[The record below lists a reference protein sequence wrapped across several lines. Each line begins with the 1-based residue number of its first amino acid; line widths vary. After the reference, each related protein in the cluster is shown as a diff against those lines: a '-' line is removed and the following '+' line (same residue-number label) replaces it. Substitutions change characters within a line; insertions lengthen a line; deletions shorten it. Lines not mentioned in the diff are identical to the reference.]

1 MRSALRPAL
10 AITAL
15 AAAAVLLSGCSLL
28 GLGEL
33 ERGADGQVLEST
45 VIDSPELLPGD
56 CFSYVGDGSDLST
69 VTVTPCSTDHTYIV
83 LAAGDLTT
91 AQVDAAGGLQNAV
104 SGACNDT
111 FTTFKAGLT
120 EGGLK
125 TKQEFLVSTKTVDEV
140 EVQDYSC
147 VALDPKADPA
157 ETPTDAT
164 TGEAGSSD

>member
-1 MRSALRPAL
+1 MKTVLRPLIASAAL
-10 AITAL
+10 VTL
-15 AAAAVLLSGCSLL
+15 AGVLTGCSLF
-28 GLGEL
+28 GGL
-33 ERGADGQVLEST
+33 ERDDAGQVLESAEIKST
-45 VIDSPELLPGD
+45 ELLTGD
-56 CFSYVGDGSDLST
+56 CFSYIGDGSDLSK
-69 VTVTPCSTDHTYIV
+69 VTITPCADDHTYIV

-147 VALDPKADPA
+147 VALDRRRTRPRRRPTRRPA
-157 ETPTDAT
+157 RPAARTR
-164 TGEAGSSD
+164 G